1 MKRNLLALLL
11 SGLVFLIFGCLS
23 AQKYW
28 DLVYDETTDTFRM
41 LRVYHHING
50 KGKDIDY
57 LASLYQNRD
66 NVMPMQIVSFLGESA
81 ILRVDAK
88 KYYSIN
94 LGGSNSKPSAPS
106 DAVVDLSKII
116 NKPGKLGGSNSKPSA
131 PSDAVV
137 DLSKIIN
144 KPGKFFVSD
153 DNSLGYYHQIY
164 IPGTTVDEFLVWYSG
179 ELRTLMTKAIKTEL
193 DRRGSGDPVNTW
205 SAAIDEE
212 TKKLS
217 NDDTKNYDP
226 DASNPGDK
234 GQALVTILSPAS
246 KGQMPL
252 NILSADSLKLIQ
264 KAIDDKQ
271 INLAR
276 KGSEFTLGIPAT
288 AEDRNGFMGLCDAVK
303 NVLRMTVED
312 ANDKQPSFKDYRDI
326 IDVINTLSITN
337 DEKTGQII
345 TTVELTITLR
355 KVLKVFEKR
364 SELFGIDEKVNKDV
378 DSKAISES
386 LVAIKTAGIDVDE
399 KIKLTDI
406 LAMFAKGTLPVDKP
420 NKVESGTGLFTESG
434 TETGLLKDSV
444 FKDSVQ
450 K

>member
-94 LGGSNSKPSAPS
+94 LGGSNSKPSTPS
-106 DAVVDLSKII
+106 DAVVDLSKI
-116 NKPGKLGGSNSKPSA
+116 NLGGSNSKPSA

-217 NDDTKNYDP
+217 NDDPQNYDP
-226 DASNPGDK
+226 AASNPGDK
-234 GQALVTILSPAS
+234 REAPVTILSPAS
-246 KGQMPL
+246 KGQMPF

-276 KGSEFTLGIPAT
+276 KGSAFTLGIPAT

-312 ANDKQPSFKDYRDI
+312 VNDKQPSFKDYRDI

-355 KVLKVFEKR
+355 KVLEVFKKR

-434 TETGLLKDSV
+434 TATGLLKDSV

>member
-88 KYYSIN
+88 KYYSI
-94 LGGSNSKPSAPS
+94 
-106 DAVVDLSKII
+106 D
-116 NKPGKLGGSNSKPSA
+116 LGGSNSKPSA

-312 ANDKQPSFKDYRDI
+312 VNDKQPSFKDYRDI

-355 KVLKVFEKR
+355 KVLEVFEKR

-434 TETGLLKDSV
+434 TATGLLKDSV

>member
-50 KGKDIDY
+50 KGQDIDY

-66 NVMPMQIVSFLGESA
+66 NLMPMEILSFLGESA

-88 KYYSIN
+88 KYYSID
-94 LGGSNSKPSAPS
+94 LGESR
-106 DAVVDLSKII
+106 
-116 NKPGKLGGSNSKPSA
+116 SKPSA

-164 IPGTTVDEFLVWYSG
+164 IPGTTVDELLVWYSG

-212 TKKLS
+212 IKKIS

-234 GQALVTILSPAS
+234 GEALVTILSPAS
-246 KGQMPL
+246 KGQMPF

-276 KGSEFTLGIPAT
+276 KGSAFTLGIPAT
-288 AEDRNGFMGLCDAVK
+288 AEDRNGFMGLRDAVK

-312 ANDKQPSFKDYRDI
+312 VNDKRPSFKDYRDI
-326 IDVINTLSITN
+326 IDLINTFSITN
-337 DEKTGQII
+337 DEKTEQII
-345 TTVELTITLR
+345 TTAELTITLR
-355 KVLKVFEKR
+355 KVLEKWP
-364 SELFGIDEKVNKDV
+364 ELFGIDKKVNKDAN
-378 DSKAISES
+378 SKAISES
-386 LVAIKTAGIDVDE
+386 LTAIKTAGIDVDE

-420 NKVESGTGLFTESG
+420 NKVESGTA
-434 TETGLLKDSV
+434 TGLLKDSV

>member
-94 LGGSNSKPSAPS
+94 
-106 DAVVDLSKII
+106 
-116 NKPGKLGGSNSKPSA
+116 LGGSNSKPSA

-312 ANDKQPSFKDYRDI
+312 VNDKQPSFKDYRDI

>member
-94 LGGSNSKPSAPS
+94 
-106 DAVVDLSKII
+106 
-116 NKPGKLGGSNSKPSA
+116 LGGSNSKPSA

-312 ANDKQPSFKDYRDI
+312 VNDKQPSFKDYRDI

-345 TTVELTITLR
+345 TTAELTITLR
-355 KVLKVFEKR
+355 KVLEVLEKR

-434 TETGLLKDSV
+434 TETGLLKNSV

>member
-88 KYYSIN
+88 KYYSI
-94 LGGSNSKPSAPS
+94 
-106 DAVVDLSKII
+106 D
-116 NKPGKLGGSNSKPSA
+116 LGGSNSKPSA

-217 NDDTKNYDP
+217 NDDPQNYDP
-226 DASNPGDK
+226 AASNPGDK
-234 GQALVTILSPAS
+234 REAPVTILSPAS
-246 KGQMPL
+246 KGQMPF

-276 KGSEFTLGIPAT
+276 KGSAFTLGIPAT
-288 AEDRNGFMGLCDAVK
+288 AEDRNGFMGLRDAVK

-312 ANDKQPSFKDYRDI
+312 VNDKRPSFKDYRDI
-326 IDVINTLSITN
+326 IDVINTFSITN

-345 TTVELTITLR
+345 TTAELTITLR
-355 KVLKVFEKR
+355 KVLEKWP
-364 SELFGIDEKVNKDV
+364 ELFGIDKKVNKDAN
-378 DSKAISES
+378 SKAISES
-386 LVAIKTAGIDVDE
+386 LTAIKTAGIDVDE

-420 NKVESGTGLFTESG
+420 NKVESGTGLFKESG
-434 TETGLLKDSV
+434 TATGLLKDSV

>member
-11 SGLVFLIFGCLS
+11 GGLVFLIFGCLS

-41 LRVYHHING
+41 LRVYHHIDG

-66 NVMPMQIVSFLGESA
+66 NLMPMEILSFLGESA

-88 KYYSIN
+88 KYYSID
-94 LGGSNSKPSAPS
+94 LGESR
-106 DAVVDLSKII
+106 
-116 NKPGKLGGSNSKPSA
+116 SKPSA

-164 IPGTTVDEFLVWYSG
+164 IPGTTVDELLVWYSG

-217 NDDTKNYDP
+217 NDDPQNYDP

-234 GQALVTILSPAS
+234 GEAPVTILSPAS
-246 KGQMPL
+246 KGQMPF

-276 KGSEFTLGIPAT
+276 KGSAFTLGIPAT
-288 AEDRNGFMGLCDAVK
+288 AEDRKGFMGLRDAVK

-312 ANDKQPSFKDYRDI
+312 VNDKRPSFKDYRDI
-326 IDVINTLSITN
+326 IDVINTFSITN

-345 TTVELTITLR
+345 TTAGVTITLR
-355 KVLKVFEKR
+355 KVLEKWP
-364 SELFGIDEKVNKDV
+364 ELFGIDEKVNKDV

-386 LVAIKTAGIDVDE
+386 LTAIKTAGIDVDE

-434 TETGLLKDSV
+434 TATGLLKDSV

>member
-94 LGGSNSKPSAPS
+94 
-106 DAVVDLSKII
+106 
-116 NKPGKLGGSNSKPSA
+116 LGGSNSKPSA

-312 ANDKQPSFKDYRDI
+312 VNDKQPSFKDYRDI

-355 KVLKVFEKR
+355 KVLEVFEKR

-434 TETGLLKDSV
+434 TATGLLKDSV

>member
-94 LGGSNSKPSAPS
+94 
-106 DAVVDLSKII
+106 
-116 NKPGKLGGSNSKPSA
+116 LGGSNSKPSA

-312 ANDKQPSFKDYRDI
+312 VNDKRPSFKDYRDI

-355 KVLKVFEKR
+355 KVLEVFEKR

-378 DSKAISES
+378 DSEAISES

-434 TETGLLKDSV
+434 TATGLLKDSV